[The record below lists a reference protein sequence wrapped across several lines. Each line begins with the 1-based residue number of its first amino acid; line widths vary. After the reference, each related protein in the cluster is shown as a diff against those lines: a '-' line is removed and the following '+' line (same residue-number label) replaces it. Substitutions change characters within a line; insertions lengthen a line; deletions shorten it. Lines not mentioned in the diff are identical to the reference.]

1 MLAFSRRRFYFSSLQ
16 VNPLLNLLA
25 AFLLVINPIKE
36 PIKLTANTIITLI
49 NPNASYDTEGK
60 KYLNPYTGPKIII
73 PTGIAKSI
81 ESIRY
86 ITKTH
91 AIEKRQYMELNLRK

>member
-1 MLAFSRRRFYFSSLQ
+1 MLFVIQVKFRIKPRTPITVYSR
-16 VNPLLNLLA
+16 A
-25 AFLLVINPIKE
+25 AFLLVTYPIKE
-36 PIKLTANTIITLI
+36 PIKLAAYTIITQI
-49 NPNASYDTEGK
+49 YPNVSYETEGR

-73 PTGIAKSI
+73 PTGIEKSI

-91 AIEKRQYMELNLRK
+91 AIETRQ

>member
-1 MLAFSRRRFYFSSLQ
+1 M
-16 VNPLLNLLA
+16 
-25 AFLLVINPIKE
+25 
-36 PIKLTANTIITLI
+36 ITQMY
-49 NPNASYDTEGK
+49 PNVSYETEGR

-73 PTGIAKSI
+73 PTGIEKSI

-91 AIEKRQYMELNLRK
+91 AIETRQ